1 MMAAEYQTCWTGAFF
16 PRLAETRPGPA
27 EIEGDGIGSVS
38 VFSRLVLLFLGLVDK
53 MADGIGGVPIF
64 QGLEETVLFCVESV
78 GAVPAKLVLGGN
90 VTSGTDIDID
100 DKTSM
105 KYQLQAHDQ
114 KIKAADSACKAAQ
127 ATIQEL
133 RTCWQDGSL
142 EMTRGQFQDE
152 MKRQDRELGALF
164 VERAHMR
171 TSRFELA
178 AREVD
183 AEMWNKRAHPEDWA
197 YIDQLVSRIQEP
209 SGATVTTKNPRDPVK
224 QERWRKDVIKAYGA
238 KNDKEKIW
246 CPISRQ
252 HLSSW
257 MTTAA
262 HIVRYRV
269 GEPAAAHLFGPSD
282 NSDGH
287 IWSVRNGIP
296 LCKEYEQMLDDARIA
311 IVPTT
316 DGSGL
321 MVVILDEAE
330 REKEW
335 DPTDH
340 FPTGKALH
348 GRTLE
353 FLTDHRPSMRYLY
366 FAFVINILRRQRFE
380 VDGWWKDRL
389 EYADIPFFP
398 TPGKWIRETT
408 LRKLAVRIGHLP
420 IDDAGKFATTTCR
433 GSQLEHPSLVGASE
447 GKGKGKET
455 DIATDEVEDD
465 AFSDLLAHS
474 LNMDRM
480 EAPEPDDEY
489 QQ

>member
-1 MMAAEYQTCWTGAFF
+1 M
-16 PRLAETRPGPA
+16 
-27 EIEGDGIGSVS
+27 VS
-38 VFSRLVLLFLGLVDK
+38 KKRNFSQLSS
-53 MADGIGGVPIF
+53 
-64 QGLEETVLFCVESV
+64 TSVESKEH
-78 GAVPAKLVLGGN
+78 KLTN
-90 VTSGTDIDID
+90 SGQDIDID
-100 DKTSM
+100 DETRV

-114 KIKAADSACKAAQ
+114 KIKAADSACEAAL

-142 EMTRGQFQDE
+142 KMTRGQFQDE
-152 MKRQDRELGALF
+152 MKRQDRKLGALF

-183 AEMWNKRAHPEDWA
+183 AEMWNKRAHAEDWA
-197 YIDQLVSRIQEP
+197 YIDQVVSRIQEP
-209 SGATVTTKNPRDPVK
+209 SGATVTMKNPRDPGK
-224 QERWRKDVIKAYGA
+224 QERWRKDVIKAYGT
-238 KNDKEKIW
+238 KND
-246 CPISRQ
+246 RGGD
-252 HLSSW
+252 
-257 MTTAA
+257 M
-262 HIVRYRV
+262 VYNV
-269 GEPAAAHLFGPSD
+269 GEPAAVHLFGPSD

-296 LCKEYEQMLDDARIA
+296 LCTEYERMLDDARIA
-311 IVPTT
+311 IMPTT

-330 REKEW
+330 REEEC
-335 DPTDH
+335 DPTDP

-348 GRTLE
+348 GRTLQ
-353 FLTDHRPSMRYLY
+353 FLTDYRPSMRYLY

-389 EYADIPFFP
+389 EYTDILFFP
-398 TPGKWIRETT
+398 NPGKWIRETT

-420 IDDAGKFATTTCR
+420 IDDAGKFAITTCR
-433 GSQLEHPSLVGASE
+433 GSQSEHPSLVGASE

-480 EAPEPDDEY
+480 ELDD
-489 QQ
+489 